1 MEKLNLPEADLKVVR
16 RDGRLVVFDPLR
28 RRFVT
33 LTPEEWVR
41 QHFVHFL
48 ITQKNYP
55 AGVVANE
62 VSITFNG
69 MTRRC
74 DTVVYG
80 RHAEPLLIVEYKAP
94 TVEISQQTF
103 DQISR
108 YNMRLHVQWLIVSNG
123 LRHYCC
129 RVDYEKEECRF
140 VGDIPPYD
148 SLL

>member
-1 MEKLNLPEADLKVVR
+1 MEKLNLPEADLKVAR

-69 MTRRC
+69 MTRRR
-74 DTVVYG
+74 DTVGYG
-80 RHAEPLLIVEYKAP
+80 RHAAADSGIQSA
-94 TVEISQQTF
+94 
-103 DQISR
+103 
-108 YNMRLHVQWLIVSNG
+108 NG
-123 LRHYCC
+123 
-129 RVDYEKEECRF
+129 
-140 VGDIPPYD
+140 GDFAADIRPD
-148 SLL
+148 